1 MMHLSKRTFST
12 KKPSAVARAIHKA
25 SLAIRVNPTSR
36 PVAISSKRLRD
47 RLSAR
52 QRKVSVVTPSY
63 LQPLFKTHY
72 IPDYHIPPRLK
83 YPRFPS
89 PKDCVHKSPIY
100 HLVETDEKHISFGR
114 LPDKFAIFAP
124 DHHQNRQFKVM
135 KGDRIMVSL
144 YYNKE
149 TGWPYNVGDKVIF
162 DNILCIGSRE
172 YSLIGRPLIPGP
184 RVIGIVEE
192 KTQTAKKIWIRKK
205 QRCRKKRII
214 GSREWVTIIRIL
226 DIECNFEDYVP
237 LLNNDN
243 INDIVQTQ

>member
-1 MMHLSKRTFST
+1 MHLSKRTFSI
-12 KKPSAVARAIHKA
+12 KKPSAVSKAIHKA

-36 PVAISSKRLRD
+36 PLAISSKRLRN

-63 LQPLFKTHY
+63 LQPLLKTHY
-72 IPDYHIPPRLK
+72 IPEHHVQPQLK

-89 PKDCVHKSPIY
+89 PNKCANGTPIAR
-100 HLVETDEKHISFGR
+100 LVKQNENHVSFGE
-114 LPDKFAIFAP
+114 LPDKYAMFAP

-135 KGDRIMVSL
+135 KGDRIMLSL
-144 YYNKE
+144 FYNKE
-149 TGWPYNVGDKVIF
+149 TGMSYKVGETVIF
-162 DNILCIGSRE
+162 DNILCVASRE

-192 KTQTAKKIWIRKK
+192 ITQIVKKIWIRKK

-226 DIECNFEDYVP
+226 DIECNFEDFAPFVD
-237 LLNNDN
+237 NDN
-243 INDIVQTQ
+243 MNDIVLTQ